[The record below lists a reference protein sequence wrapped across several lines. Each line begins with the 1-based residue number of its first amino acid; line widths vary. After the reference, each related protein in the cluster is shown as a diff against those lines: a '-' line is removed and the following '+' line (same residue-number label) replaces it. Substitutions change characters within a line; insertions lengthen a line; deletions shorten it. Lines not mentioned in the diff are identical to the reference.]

1 MSADDIVLVIISGLG
16 VVHGLFLAIFLWTY
30 SKGNRL
36 SNLLLGL
43 LLTILSFRI
52 GKSVFLEFS
61 PHLHVKFIFSGL
73 GTIMAIGP
81 LFYLF
86 AKSCIDKSLQLS
98 KKYVIQFVPAVA
110 GVCFGV
116 WIDEKHLDIFP
127 LPFFAVLFITYY
139 LHFIIYLSITYKL
152 VQAHKNKGF
161 SQEVYKMLMLFIY
174 ALLAIW
180 VVYVLNLFD
189 EDVPYIIGPI
199 LYSIVAYVISFIVI
213 SKGYIAKIDQ
223 TKYKTTAVSDEQ
235 STSLFE
241 KVLALVKTEKQ
252 YRNPELTLKSM
263 SETLNVSTQMLS
275 MVINQRSGKNFNTF
289 INHYRIEESKKLLND
304 TAFKNL
310 TIAAIAFEVGF
321 NSISSFNTAF
331 KKQTGQTPV
340 AYKNM

>member
-30 SKGNRL
+30 SKGNGL

-73 GTIMAIGP
+73 GTILAIGP

-98 KKYVIQFVPAVA
+98 KEHLIQFVPAVA
-110 GVCFGV
+110 GVCFGI
-116 WIDEKHLDIFP
+116 WIDERHLEVMP
-127 LPFFAVLFITYY
+127 LAFFAVLFISYY
-139 LHFIIYLSITYKL
+139 LHFIIYLVITYKL
-152 VQAHKNKGF
+152 VQVYKNRGL
-161 SQEVYKMLMLFIY
+161 SQEVYKLLMLLIY

-180 VVYVLNLFD
+180 VAYVLNLFD
-189 EDVPYIIGPI
+189 EDIPYIIGPI

-235 STSLFE
+235 STRLFK
-241 KVLALVKTEKQ
+241 KVLALVENEKQ

-263 SETLNVSTQMLS
+263 SESLSVSTQMLS
-275 MVINQRSGKNFNTF
+275 MVINQLSGKNFNTF
-289 INHYRIEESKKLLND
+289 INNYRIEEAKLLLNSD
-304 TAFKNL
+304 THKNL

-331 KKQTGQTPV
+331 KKQTGQTP
-340 AYKNM
+340 AAFKNM